1 MIRGILTLAIAAGA
15 IAAAIVVTEAPPGA
29 TEADKKEPSKPDVV
43 AEIKADAAPATNA
56 QAAPAD
62 SKAASSPK
70 VDNAK
75 TADGAKTSAAE
86 PNLLQTV
93 GALAAAHYFQTYLN
107 IGFIADGKGHGIY
120 SEKDA
125 RRVLQS
131 VLSVL
136 DSVDRRLETL
146 GQVNL
151 NKDDRDSLEQMRAI
165 SALLRQQA
173 RELQTY
179 WERGQDEDLARYET
193 IRKNSYAAISKLLG
207 IGQ

>member
-1 MIRGILTLAIAAGA
+1 MIRWIWTLAIAS
-15 IAAAIVVTEAPPGA
+15 AAVATAFVVTEAPPEA
-29 TEADKKEPSKPDVV
+29 TDKKDPSKPNVV
-43 AEIKADAAPATNA
+43 AEVKADAAPATNA
-56 QAAPAD
+56 RATPVESKPAAT
-62 SKAASSPK
+62 PK
-70 VDNAK
+70 DDNVK
-75 TADGAKTSAAE
+75 TTDPTNSSAAE
-86 PNLLQTV
+86 RGLLQTI
-93 GALAAAHYFQTYLN
+93 GALTAAHYFQTYLN

-131 VLSVL
+131 VLTLL

-146 GQVNL
+146 NHVNL
-151 NKDDRDSLEQMRAI
+151 NKDDRESLEQMRAI

-173 RELQTY
+173 KELQNY
-179 WERGQDEDLARYET
+179 WERGQDEDLNRYES

>member
-1 MIRGILTLAIAAGA
+1 MKRTLWISALSAVVLAAGGTLL
-15 IAAAIVVTEAPPGA
+15 VRGSGKSDKREAPPVAEAPKPAGGA
-29 TEADKKEPSKPDVV
+29 AEVAKPAEADKP
-43 AEIKADAAPATNA
+43 AAPSNA
-56 QAAPAD
+56 GNTPKPGAAGT
-62 SKAASSPK
+62 KAAEER
-70 VDNAK
+70 
-75 TADGAKTSAAE
+75 GQ
-86 PNLLQTV
+86 LLETV
-93 GALAAAHYFQTYLN
+93 GCLTAAHAFQTYLN

-131 VLSVL
+131 VLTLL

-146 GQVNL
+146 NQVNL
-151 NKDDRDSLEQMRAI
+151 NKDDRESLEQMRAI

-173 RELQTY
+173 KELQNY

-193 IRKNSYAAISKLLG
+193 VRKNSYAAISKLLG

>member
-1 MIRGILTLAIAAGA
+1 MIRWIWTLAIAS
-15 IAAAIVVTEAPPGA
+15 AAVATAFVVTEAPPEA
-29 TEADKKEPSKPDVV
+29 TDKKDPSKPNVV
-43 AEIKADAAPATNA
+43 AEVKADAAPATNA
-56 QAAPAD
+56 RATPVESKPAATPKDD
-62 SKAASSPK
+62 S
-70 VDNAK
+70 DK
-75 TADGAKTSAAE
+75 TPDGAKASTAE
-86 PNLLQTV
+86 RGLLQTI
-93 GALAAAHYFQTYLN
+93 GALTAAHYFQTYLN

-131 VLSVL
+131 VLTLL

-146 GQVNL
+146 NQVNL
-151 NKDDRDSLEQMRAI
+151 NKDDRESLEQMRAI

-173 RELQTY
+173 KELQNY

-193 IRKNSYAAISKLLG
+193 VRKNSYAAISKLLG

>member
-1 MIRGILTLAIAAGA
+1 MIRGIWTLTLAAAA
-15 IAAAIVVTEAPPGA
+15 VAAAIVMTEAPPEMRE
-29 TEADKKEPSKPDVV
+29 TDKKEPSKPDVV
-43 AEIKADAAPATNA
+43 AEVKADAAPATNA
-56 QAAPAD
+56 RATPVESKPAATQKDDNVKTTDPT
-62 SKAASSPK
+62 SS
-70 VDNAK
+70 
-75 TADGAKTSAAE
+75 SAAE
-86 PNLLQTV
+86 RSLLQTI
-93 GALAAAHYFQTYLN
+93 GALTAAHYFQTYLN

-131 VLSVL
+131 VLTLL

-146 GQVNL
+146 NQVNL
-151 NKDDRDSLEQMRAI
+151 NKDDRESLEQMRAI

-173 RELQTY
+173 KELQNY
-179 WERGQDEDLARYET
+179 WERGQDEDLNRYES

>member
-1 MIRGILTLAIAAGA
+1 MIRWIWTLAIAS
-15 IAAAIVVTEAPPGA
+15 AAVATAFVVTEAPPEA
-29 TEADKKEPSKPDVV
+29 TDKKDPSKPNVV
-43 AEIKADAAPATNA
+43 AEVKADAAPATNA
-56 QAAPAD
+56 RATPVESKPAAT
-62 SKAASSPK
+62 PK
-70 VDNAK
+70 DDNVK
-75 TADGAKTSAAE
+75 TTDPTNSSAAE
-86 PNLLQTV
+86 RGLLQTI
-93 GALAAAHYFQTYLN
+93 GALTAAHYFQTYLN

-131 VLSVL
+131 VLTLL

-146 GQVNL
+146 KHVNL
-151 NKDDRDSLEQMRAI
+151 NKDDLESLEQMRAI

-173 RELQTY
+173 KELQNY
-179 WERGQDEDLARYET
+179 WERGQDEDLNRYES